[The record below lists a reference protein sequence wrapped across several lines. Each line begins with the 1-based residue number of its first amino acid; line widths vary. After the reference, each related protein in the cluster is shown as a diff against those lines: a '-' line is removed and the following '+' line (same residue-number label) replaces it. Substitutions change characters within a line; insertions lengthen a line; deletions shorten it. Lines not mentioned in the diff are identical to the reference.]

1 MLGFTRVRRHTIAA
15 TATTVAL
22 AVALVGCSSD
32 GDEKDGA
39 KDSAKSGGAFPVSIK
54 SSLGTA
60 KIEEK
65 PERIV
70 TLGQG
75 SAETA
80 IALGE
85 TPVGI
90 ESYPWGSD
98 KSGYL
103 PWIDEAVKKSGDKL
117 PKQFTGGEEI
127 DFEAITELE
136 PDVILAPWSGITQ
149 KQYDVLKDIAPTVAY
164 PDQAWSTDWD
174 QQIDIIGK
182 ALGRTEDTDG
192 LKTKIEKQLADA
204 AATRPNYKDVT
215 FSYIYNSGPGTL
227 GVFKPEEQRVKMVS
241 SLGLKV
247 DPVVHTA
254 SRRRPAPTRPSS
266 AWRTPRSSRT
276 ATSSSRSTRTRR
288 TARRSRAKKLYAAIP
303 AIKKGAVVASND
315 NSFVTASSIINPLTV
330 PWTIER
336 YLPLIDKAVKTPP
349 PSNPGRVSGPPSPQG
364 TLPFHGNRRPVGI
377 YTMAIGGAY
386 LGYLLVREWRRGVPP
401 EAARDRSRRAGS
413 GAVRRAGVRPRG
425 GVRRRV
431 GPVATGHVQVRG
443 PYCPP
448 WSRA

>member
-1 MLGFTRVRRHTIAA
+1 MLGFTRVRRRTLAA

-32 GDEKDGA
+32 GDGDTKDRGE
-39 KDSAKSGGAFPVSIK
+39 G
-54 SSLGTA
+54 
-60 KIEEK
+60 
-65 PERIV
+65 
-70 TLGQG
+70 LGQERRSLPG
-75 SAETA
+75 LDQELARHREDRGEARTHRHPRPGLRRDA
-80 IALGE
+80 IALGQ

-103 PWIDEAVKKSGDKL
+103 PWINEAVKKSGDKL

-182 ALGRTEDTDG
+182 ALGRTEDTNG

-247 DPVVHTA
+247 DPVVNGF
-254 SRRRPAPTRPSS
+254 RRPPAPTRPSS

-276 ATSSSRSTRTRR
+276 AT
-288 TARRSRAKKLYAAIP
+288 
-303 AIKKGAVVASND
+303 
-315 NSFVTASSIINPLTV
+315 
-330 PWTIER
+330 
-336 YLPLIDKAVKTPP
+336 
-349 PSNPGRVSGPPSPQG
+349 
-364 TLPFHGNRRPVGI
+364 
-377 YTMAIGGAY
+377 
-386 LGYLLVREWRRGVPP
+386 
-401 EAARDRSRRAGS
+401 
-413 GAVRRAGVRPRG
+413 
-425 GVRRRV
+425 
-431 GPVATGHVQVRG
+431 
-443 PYCPP
+443 
-448 WSRA
+448 